1 MKFFPHTWS
10 LLLLSCFAMPAA
22 VHGIDLERVE
32 SPSGDVAIAFSLNEQ
47 SAPQFEASYRDEVVA
62 KGRLGLNFAGAKPLK
77 DGLKVLGVQKTERDE
92 TYEIPVG
99 KTSSSRDQSRRMVV
113 KLQEAASPQRRV
125 DVEFHVADDGIAFRY
140 QLPEQTG
147 LQDITLLDE
156 LTEVTFAGD
165 PEARILPLNGYTT
178 PYEKLYLKKRVSE
191 ITPQELVGLPM
202 LLAIPA
208 PKGVVW
214 GAFTEANLHDY
225 AGMYLAGAA
234 GKPGTL
240 ASKLSP
246 HPKRKDGAKVIA
258 KKSLTTPWRVL
269 LLADDPGRLIESNLI
284 FNLNEPSKIA
294 DASWIK
300 PGRTTFPWWNG
311 YVLEDVDFE
320 PGLNTA
326 THKHYIDFCAE
337 HGIEYHSIDGTNDQA
352 WYGGPIAPNG
362 PTDVTKSIP
371 EIDMP
376 ELLRYAKEKG
386 VRLRLWMHW
395 KALQPQLDEALQ
407 VYEDWG
413 IEGIMIDFMDRDDQ
427 EMVAFYHEVSE
438 KAAKHHLTV
447 NWHGAYKPTGMERTW
462 PNVLNYEAALNQEYN
477 KWDKVG
483 TPPEHNLNIAF
494 IRTIAGPVDYHQGGM
509 RNVMPEDL
517 KVQNDAPL
525 VQGTRGHQLAMFVIY
540 ENHLPM
546 LADCP
551 AAYRGQDG
559 LDFMT
564 TVPANWDETRVLKA
578 ELDRVLVIAR
588 RRGDVWYVGGMTGRE
603 AAAGALD
610 LSFLGEG
617 EFDATVLEDVDGE
630 TTKLVKRTE
639 QVDANGELKFEMP
652 RGGGFVATIRKK

>member
-1 MKFFPHTWS
+1 MKLFPQATA
-10 LLLLSCFAMPAA
+10 LIVFSCFVVPVMVRAA
-22 VHGIDLERVE
+22 EVE
-32 SPSGDVAIAFSLNEQ
+32 KVTSPSGDVAVAFSLNEQ
-47 SAPQFEASYRDEVVA
+47 GAPQFEASYRGEIVA
-62 KGRLGLNFAGAKPLK
+62 KGSLGLNIAGAKPLA
-77 DGLKVLGVQKTERDE
+77 DGLKVQGVQRAERDE
-92 TYEIPVG
+92 IYEIPVG
-99 KTSSSRDQSRRMVV
+99 KTASARDQSQRMLVQ
-113 KLQEAASPQRRV
+113 LQESASPQRRV
-125 DVEFHVADDGIAFRY
+125 DVEFHVADDGLAFRY
-140 QLPEQTG
+140 LLPEEAG
-147 LQDITLLDE
+147 VKDVTLLDE
-156 LTEVTFAGD
+156 LTEVAFAGD

-191 ITPQELVGLPM
+191 ITPQELVGVPM

-208 PKGVVW
+208 KEGIVW
-214 GAFTEANLHDY
+214 AAFTEANLHDY
-225 AGMYLAGAA
+225 AGMYLTGVA

-240 ASKLSP
+240 VSKLSP
-246 HPKRKDGAKVIA
+246 LPNRNDGAKVVA
-258 KKSLTTPWRVL
+258 KQSLTTPWRVL
-269 LLADDPGRLIESNLI
+269 ILADDAGRLIESNLI

-294 DASWIK
+294 DTSWIK

-311 YVLEDVDFE
+311 YVLEGVDFE

-362 PTDVTKSIP
+362 PTEVTKSIP

-483 TPPEHNLNIAF
+483 TPPEHNLDIAF

-509 RNVMPEDL
+509 RNVMPENL
-517 KVQNDAPL
+517 RTCLESHWSHPWVSSA
-525 VQGTRGHQLAMFVIY
+525 
-540 ENHLPM
+540 
-546 LADCP
+546 
-551 AAYRGQDG
+551 G
-559 LDFMT
+559 LR
-564 TVPANWDETRVLKA
+564 W
-578 ELDRVLVIAR
+578 
-588 RRGDVWYVGGMTGRE
+588 
-603 AAAGALD
+603 
-610 LSFLGEG
+610 
-617 EFDATVLEDVDGE
+617 
-630 TTKLVKRTE
+630 RT
-639 QVDANGELKFEMP
+639 M
-652 RGGGFVATIRKK
+652 R